1 MIEHHNAQAGI
12 QRMGERYPQKTPAL
26 LRKGCDY
33 LKEIA
38 FI

>member
-1 MIEHHNAQAGI
+1 MIEYQNTLAGVR
-12 QRMGERYPQKTPAL
+12 QMGEQYPQKTPAL

-33 LKEIA
+33 LKEID